1 MSLPNGLLTLQQ
13 EQEQD
18 QDQDRYRKQDPSQH
32 LLNLKRRET
41 SYSSFHKIR
50 CLNSV

>member
-18 QDQDRYRKQDPSQH
+18 QDQDQDRYRKQDPSQH
-32 LLNLKRRET
+32 LLNMKRRET
-41 SYSSFHKIR
+41 S
-50 CLNSV
+50 